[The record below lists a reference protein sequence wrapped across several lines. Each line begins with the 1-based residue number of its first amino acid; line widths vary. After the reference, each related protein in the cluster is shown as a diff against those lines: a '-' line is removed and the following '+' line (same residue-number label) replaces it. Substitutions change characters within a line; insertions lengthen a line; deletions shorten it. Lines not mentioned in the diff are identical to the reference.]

1 VLVELFYAETNP
13 FGVLKRPGC
22 MNKPKVPLIASLK
35 GQRAVVTGGS
45 RGLGLGLV
53 EALVDRG
60 VQVIVVARDEK
71 SLTAVRERL
80 GVHTISADITDA
92 SVAQRVL
99 KEVRPAILA
108 LNAGA
113 VPRMG
118 ALDEQTWENFTVPWE
133 TDVKAGLYWMQAALR
148 QPLDPGARVLIG
160 SSGAAVQGSPL
171 SGGYAG
177 AKRMLWLMA
186 SYANEISVDRK
197 LGIHFQTLVPRQM
210 VAGTGVGQV
219 GAEVYSRAMGLSPA
233 EFLAQRFG
241 VPLEPRRFGEHVV
254 SILTDPKFAGGFA
267 LGLQGEAGITIL
279 EEVAS

>member
-1 VLVELFYAETNP
+1 
-13 FGVLKRPGC
+13 
-22 MNKPKVPLIASLK
+22 MNKPSVPVIESLR

-60 VQVIVVARDEK
+60 VDVTVVARDEK
-71 SLTAVRERL
+71 SLAAVRERL
-80 GVHTISADITDA
+80 GVRTVAADITDA
-92 SVAQRVL
+92 SIAERVL
-99 KEVRPAILA
+99 REVRPTILA

-118 ALDEQTWENFTVPWE
+118 ALDEQTWENFSVPWE

-148 QPLDPGARVLIG
+148 QPLDPGARVLVG

-186 SYANEISVDRK
+186 SYANEISVDRN
-197 LGIHFQTLVPRQM
+197 LGIHFQTLVPQQM
-210 VAGTGVGQV
+210 VAGTGVGQA
-219 GAEVYSRAMGLSPA
+219 GAEAYSRTMGLSPE

-241 VPLEPRRFGEHVV
+241 VPLEPRRFGELVV

-267 LGLQGEAGITIL
+267 LGLQGQEGITIL
-279 EEVAS
+279 EEVAA

>member
-1 VLVELFYAETNP
+1 
-13 FGVLKRPGC
+13 
-22 MNKPKVPLIASLK
+22 MNHPKVPLFESLK

-60 VQVIVVARDEK
+60 VHVTVVARDENT
-71 SLTAVRERL
+71 LAEVRKRL
-80 GVHTISADITDA
+80 GVEIVSADITDA
-92 SVAQRVL
+92 GVAERVL

-108 LNAGA
+108 LNGGA
-113 VPRMG
+113 VPHMG
-118 ALDEQTWENFTVPWE
+118 ALDEQTWEGFSVPWE
-133 TDVKAGLYWMQAALR
+133 TDVKAGLYWIQAALR
-148 QPLDPGARVLIG
+148 LPLDPGTRVLVG

-186 SYANEISVDRK
+186 SYANEVSIDRN

-210 VAGTGVGQV
+210 VAGTGVGQA
-219 GAEVYSRAMGLSPA
+219 GAEAYGRAMGLSPA

-241 VPLEPRRFGEHVV
+241 VPLEPRPFGEHVV

>member
-1 VLVELFYAETNP
+1 
-13 FGVLKRPGC
+13 
-22 MNKPKVPLIASLK
+22 MNKSTVPVIASLK

-53 EALVDRG
+53 EALVDHG
-60 VQVIVVARDEK
+60 VQVTVVARDEK

-80 GVHTISADITDA
+80 GVQTISADITDA
-92 SVAQRVL
+92 SVAERVL
-99 KEVRPAILA
+99 KEIRPGILA

-113 VPRMG
+113 VPHMG
-118 ALDEQTWENFTVPWE
+118 ALDEQTWESFTVPWE

-148 QPLDPGARVLIG
+148 LPLDPGARVLIG

-171 SGGYAG
+171 SGSYAG

-186 SYANEISVDRK
+186 SYANEISVDRN
-197 LGIHFQTLVPRQM
+197 LGVHFQTLVPRQM
-210 VAGTGVGQV
+210 VAGTGVGQA
-219 GAEVYSRAMGLSPA
+219 GADAYSRAMGLSSE

-241 VPLEPRRFGEHVV
+241 VPLEPRRFGELVV

>member
-1 VLVELFYAETNP
+1 
-13 FGVLKRPGC
+13 
-22 MNKPKVPLIASLK
+22 MNKPKIPLIESLQ
-35 GQRAVVTGGS
+35 GRRAVVTGGS

-53 EALVDRG
+53 EALVDQG
-60 VQVIVVARDEK
+60 VQVTVVARDEK

-92 SVAQRVL
+92 NVAQRVL
-99 KEVRPAILA
+99 KEVRPALLA
-108 LNAGA
+108 LNGGA

-118 ALDEQTWENFTVPWE
+118 ALDEQTWESFSVPWE
-133 TDVKAGLYWMQAALR
+133 TDVKAGLYWIQAALR
-148 QPLDPGARVLIG
+148 QPLAPGARVLIG

-186 SYANEISVDRK
+186 SYANEISVERN

-210 VAGTGVGQV
+210 VAGTGVGQA
-219 GAEVYSRAMGLSPA
+219 GAEAYSRGSGMSPE
-233 EFLAQRFG
+233 EFLAERFG
-241 VPLEPRRFGEHVV
+241 APLEPRRFGEYVV
-254 SILTDPKFAGGFA
+254 SILTDPQFAGGFA

-279 EEVAS
+279 EDVAS